1 MIKPLPLAQ
10 QIYELMKDKGAFKL
24 SELQEVIENKPYTTI
39 RARVYD
45 NIGSLFKRIGRGVYV
60 AIDESTQT
68 SVVAM
73 NQDGRDLSFL
83 TDGSIDAIITDHPYE
98 DAKSN
103 VGGSRKFVNYDCF
116 KYTEADWR
124 EKFRVLKPGGFLVE
138 FFAEENANNYRY
150 IYSCKEAAEKAGFV
164 YYCIVPWRK
173 GTFVANT
180 GRKSKNMEQVV
191 IFSKGKPRCLRP
203 DKQRGGLMSGAAA
216 MLPTELNFQPAAVK
230 KKIHPAEK
238 PVDLLQELVRLF
250 TLPGEVILDQFAG
263 SGNLGVA
270 AVLNRR
276 FAILLEKSQEKFAVM
291 CENIRE
297 KMRTEHLVTV
307 A

>member
-1 MIKPLPLAQ
+1 
-10 QIYELMKDKGAFKL
+10 
-24 SELQEVIENKPYTTI
+24 
-39 RARVYD
+39 
-45 NIGSLFKRIGRGVYV
+45 
-60 AIDESTQT
+60 
-68 SVVAM
+68 
-73 NQDGRDLSFL
+73 
-83 TDGSIDAIITDHPYE
+83 
-98 DAKSN
+98 
-103 VGGSRKFVNYDCF
+103 
-116 KYTEADWR
+116 
-124 EKFRVLKPGGFLVE
+124 
-138 FFAEENANNYRY
+138 
-150 IYSCKEAAEKAGFV
+150 
-164 YYCIVPWRK
+164 
-173 GTFVANT
+173 
-180 GRKSKNMEQVV
+180 
-191 IFSKGKPRCLRP
+191 
-203 DKQRGGLMSGAAA
+203 MSGAAA